1 MKTRAL
7 LLMTLVV
14 TVIVTGAVAL
24 SACGSSSDTPS
35 TSSDVQM
42 IAPDAFAVADY
53 AGKPLVVNFFGSWCP
68 PCNAEAPDL
77 ATFAADNPDAQVI
90 GIASE
95 DKESDAVAFM
105 HEYGLDFP
113 DGPRRRHAWC
123 RTWAITACPTTI
135 FFDAKGQETDRYVGA
150 STLAQFDAGLA
161 KAQ

>member
-7 LLMTLVV
+7 LLATLVV
-14 TVIVTGAVAL
+14 IVIVAVGVSL

-42 IAPDAFAVADY
+42 IAPDAFDVADY
-53 AGKPLVVNFFGSWCP
+53 AGKPLVLNVFGSWCP

-77 ATFAADNPDAQVI
+77 AKFAADNPDAQVI

-105 HEYGLDFP
+105 QKYGLDFP
-113 DGPRRRHAWC
+113 MVLDDG
-123 RTWAITACPTTI
+123 TVGSDLGITAYPTTI

-150 STLAQFDAGLA
+150 STLAQFNAGLA